1 MRLTGWDE
9 GSKVTEGPERPRIG
23 VLWRGDRRAEAP
35 APRADRG
42 LGALYAAFGPLPVA
56 VEQVPYSDDVV
67 EEVRQQ
73 LLTLDG
79 VLVWVNPIQDGQD
92 RRLLDQLLR
101 DVSSQG
107 VWVSAHPDV
116 VLQMGTK
123 EVLYW
128 TRHLGWGG
136 STSLYRSADE
146 FTRNFPERLGRMGR
160 LVVKQ
165 ARGNGGNGVWKVE
178 LPGGQPGPAHPGVVV
193 RVQEART
200 KDASSERLTLESF
213 MRRCEGYFAWSGC
226 LIDQVFQERLADGML
241 RCYFS
246 RDQVVGFCHQ
256 WPKALLDDDPHQG
269 AAPSAVMEG
278 PDVPAYQP
286 VRVQAEAE
294 WVPQMTG
301 ALGIKRH
308 DLPVIWDAD
317 FLYGPK
323 TATGADTYVLCEIN
337 VSAVWPFPPMAAPTV
352 AAAALDGVRMWGQDS
367 GRGRRK
373 YS

>member
-1 MRLTGWDE
+1 MTD
-9 GSKVTEGPERPRIG
+9 RPRIG

-42 LGALYAAFGPLPVA
+42 LGALYAAFDRLPV
-56 VEQVPYSDDVV
+56 VIEQVPYSDDVAD
-67 EEVRQQ
+67 EVREQ

-92 RRLLDQLLR
+92 RRILDQLLR
-101 DVSSQG
+101 DVSTQG

-123 EVLYW
+123 EVLHR
-128 TRHLGWGG
+128 TGHLGWG
-136 STSLYRSADE
+136 SDTSLYASVDD
-146 FTRNFPERLGRMGR
+146 FTRNFPERLGRLGR

-178 LPGGQPGPAHPGVVV
+178 LPDGQPGPADPGVAV
-193 RVQEART
+193 RVQDAST
-200 KDASSERLTLESF
+200 KDGSSEVLTLESF
-213 MRRCEGYFAWSGC
+213 MRRCEAHFAWSRS

-246 RDQVVGFCHQ
+246 REQVVGFCHQ
-256 WPKALLDDDPHQG
+256 WPNALLDDDPHR
-269 AAPSAVMEG
+269 AATPTPVMEG
-278 PDVPAYQP
+278 PDVPAYQDLK
-286 VRVQAEAE
+286 VQAETD
-294 WVPQMTG
+294 WVPQMAAT
-301 ALGIKRH
+301 LGIQRH
-308 DLPVIWDAD
+308 DLPIIWDAD

-352 AAAALDGVRMWGQDS
+352 AANALNGVRSWGKATGTPWDT
-367 GRGRRK
+367 
-373 YS
+373 

>member
-1 MRLTGWDE
+1 MTD
-9 GSKVTEGPERPRIG
+9 RPRIG

-42 LGALYAAFGPLPVA
+42 LGALYAAFDRLPV
-56 VEQVPYSDDVV
+56 VIEQVPYSDDVA
-67 EEVRQQ
+67 EEVREQ

-92 RRLLDQLLR
+92 RRILDQLLR
-101 DVSSQG
+101 DVSTQG

-123 EVLYW
+123 EVLHR
-128 TRHLGWGG
+128 TGHLGWG
-136 STSLYRSADE
+136 SDTSLYASVDD
-146 FTRNFPERLGRMGR
+146 FTRNFPERLGRLGR

-178 LPGGQPGPAHPGVVV
+178 LPDGQPGPADPGVAV
-193 RVQEART
+193 RVQDAST
-200 KDASSERLTLESF
+200 KDGSSEVLTLESF
-213 MRRCEGYFAWSGC
+213 MRRCEAHFAWSRS

-246 RDQVVGFCHQ
+246 REQVVGFCHQ
-256 WPKALLDDDPHQG
+256 WPKALLEDPHR
-269 AAPSAVMEG
+269 AATPTPVMEG
-278 PDVPAYQP
+278 PDVSAYQDLK
-286 VRVQAEAE
+286 VQAETD
-294 WVPQMTG
+294 WVPQMAAT
-301 ALGIKRH
+301 LGLERC

-317 FLYGPK
+317 FLYGPR

-352 AAAALDGVRMWGQDS
+352 AANALNGVRSWEKATGTPWDT
-367 GRGRRK
+367 
-373 YS
+373 